1 MEYIDT
7 IYNAVL
13 VGDAKTAHKGVK
25 AALNT
30 GELATQI
37 MQRGLIAA
45 MTEIGRQ
52 FEAGEAYVP
61 EMLIA
66 ARAMQS
72 ALGLLK
78 PYLVESGAKA
88 TGRVAIGTVQ
98 GDLHD
103 IGKNLVGMMLEGA
116 GFEIIDLGSDVS
128 PEKFVTVAQTQQV
141 DIIALSALITT
152 TMVNMRVVI
161 EALKNADLRDK
172 IKVIIGGA
180 PVTEIYANQIGA
192 DGYSPDAS
200 GAARL
205 AIGLMKVSNSLPA

>member
-1 MEYIDT
+1 MEYVDT

-13 VGDAKTAHKGVK
+13 AGDAQAAQEGVN
-25 AALNT
+25 AALNA
-30 GELATQI
+30 GESATEI

-52 FEAGEAYVP
+52 YEAGDAYVP

-78 PYLVESGAKA
+78 PYLAESGAKA
-88 TGRVAIGTVQ
+88 TGRVAIGTVK

-103 IGKNLVGMMLEGA
+103 IGKNLVGMMLEGT

-128 PEKFVTVAQTQQV
+128 PEKFITVAQTQQV

-152 TMVNMRVVI
+152 TMVNMQAVI
-161 EALKNADLRDK
+161 DALKNAGLRDK

-200 GAARL
+200 GAARIARRL
-205 AIGLMKVSNSLPA
+205 IGV

>member
-1 MEYIDT
+1 MEYIAT

-13 VGDAKTAHKGVK
+13 VGDAKTAQEGVK

-30 GELATQI
+30 GESASQI

-45 MTEIGRQ
+45 MTEIGCQ
-52 FEAGEAYVP
+52 FEAGNAYVP

-78 PYLVESGAKA
+78 PYLIESGAKA
-88 TGRVAIGTVQ
+88 TGRIAIGTVQ

-141 DIIALSALITT
+141 DILALSALITT
-152 TMVNMRVVI
+152 TMVNMRAVI
-161 EALKNADLRDK
+161 EALINANLRNK
-172 IKVIIGGA
+172 VKVIIGGA
-180 PVTEIYANQIGA
+180 PVTESYANQIGA

-205 AIGLMKVSNSLPA
+205 AIGLMKA